1 MNALVVVIA
10 RVLAIAASEGMQAV
24 VVAGIE
30 PVVVVGSERFEEVRA
45 LRKG

>member
-10 RVLAIAASEGMQAV
+10 RMLAIAASEGMQAV

-30 PVVVVGSERFEEVRA
+30 PVVVGSERFEEVRA